1 MEKLNYANIANNL
14 LGDELYYKF
23 VKEISKENNGCKDID
38 RRWDY
43 RTILQGIC

>member
-23 VKEISKENNGCKDID
+23 VKEISKENNGTNLDDFGKEVKINVVS
-38 RRWDY
+38 
-43 RTILQGIC
+43 